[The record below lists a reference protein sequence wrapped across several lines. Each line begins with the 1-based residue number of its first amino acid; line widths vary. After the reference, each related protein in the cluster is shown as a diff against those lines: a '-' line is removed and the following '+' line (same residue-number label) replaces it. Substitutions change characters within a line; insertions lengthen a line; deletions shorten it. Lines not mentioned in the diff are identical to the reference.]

1 VTKLYNLVKN
11 EVIKIVYK
19 KRVFIIFGIL
29 LILVI
34 LFAYGQY
41 YTVNKNKEQLEKRIG
56 ISQTYD
62 WKMLAGQQIIN
73 QKNRLESA
81 YVTENEK
88 ASINVRISQL
98 QYAIDNNTNP
108 IDTNAARFSIAF
120 MEQAIYMFLPLLIIM
135 LAADMVSG
143 ESTNGTIKL
152 LLTRVVPR
160 WKILLSK
167 FIALVMLELV
177 VLAFTLIA
185 SIIVAGLFFG
195 FGGWLEPVTVG
206 FKVIGGK
213 LDSSSVINLPQWQ
226 NIVLVYALAFFVSLV
241 IGCISFM
248 VSVLV
253 KSTATSIGIM
263 MSTLVGGTFLSFF
276 LSDWDIIRYFFMVNL
291 RLTDYLSGNVQPI
304 DGINMSFSIIVLA
317 VWGIGALFVSFI
329 RFTKQDILV

>member
-1 VTKLYNLVKN
+1 MYNLVKN

-41 YTVNKNKEQLEKRIG
+41 YTVNKNREQLEKRIG

-62 WKMLAGQQIIN
+62 WKMLADQQIIN

-167 FIALVMLELV
+167 FIDLVMLELV
-177 VLAFTLIA
+177 VLAFTLFA
-185 SIIVAGLFFG
+185 STIVAGLFFG
-195 FGGWLEPVTVG
+195 FGGWMEPVTVG

>member
-1 VTKLYNLVKN
+1 MYNLVKN

-62 WKMLAGQQIIN
+62 WKMLTQQQIIN

-167 FIALVMLELV
+167 FMALVMLELV
-177 VLAFTLIA
+177 VLAFTLLA

-195 FGGWLEPVTVG
+195 FGGWMEPVTVG

-317 VWGIGALFVSFI
+317 VWGIGALSVSFI

>member
-1 VTKLYNLVKN
+1 LYNLVKN

-41 YTVNKNKEQLEKRIG
+41 YTVNKNREQLEKRIG

-62 WKMLAGQQIIN
+62 WKMLAQQQIIN
-73 QKNRLESA
+73 QKNRQESA

-177 VLAFTLIA
+177 VLAFTLLA

-195 FGGWLEPVTVG
+195 FGGWMEPVTVG

-226 NIVLVYALAFFVSLV
+226 NIVLVYSLAFFVSLV

-317 VWGIGALFVSFI
+317 VWGIGALSVSFI

>member
-1 VTKLYNLVKN
+1 MYNLVKN

-62 WKMLAGQQIIN
+62 WKMLTQQQIIN

-177 VLAFTLIA
+177 VLAFTLLA

-195 FGGWLEPVTVG
+195 FGGWMEPVTVG

-317 VWGIGALFVSFI
+317 VWGIGALSVSFI

>member
-1 VTKLYNLVKN
+1 MYNLVKN

-62 WKMLAGQQIIN
+62 WKMLTEQQIIN

-81 YVTENEK
+81 YVSENEK

-177 VLAFTLIA
+177 VLAFTLLA

-195 FGGWLEPVTVG
+195 FGGWMEPVTVG

-317 VWGIGALFVSFI
+317 VWGIGALSVSFI

>member
-1 VTKLYNLVKN
+1 MYNLVKN

-41 YTVNKNKEQLEKRIG
+41 YTLNKNKEQLEKRIG

-73 QKNRLESA
+73 QKNRQESA

-177 VLAFTLIA
+177 VLAFTLLA

-195 FGGWLEPVTVG
+195 FGGWMEPVTVG

>member
-1 VTKLYNLVKN
+1 MYNLVKN

-177 VLAFTLIA
+177 VMAFTLLA

-195 FGGWLEPVTVG
+195 FGGWMEPVTVG

-317 VWGIGALFVSFI
+317 VWGIGALSVSFI

>member
-1 VTKLYNLVKN
+1 MYNLVKN

-177 VLAFTLIA
+177 VLAFTLLA

-195 FGGWLEPVTVG
+195 FGGWMEPVTVG

-317 VWGIGALFVSFI
+317 VWGIGALSVSFI

>member
-1 VTKLYNLVKN
+1 MYNLVKN

-41 YTVNKNKEQLEKRIG
+41 YTVNKNREQLEKRIG

-62 WKMLAGQQIIN
+62 WKMLTQQQIIN

-177 VLAFTLIA
+177 VMAFTLLA

-195 FGGWLEPVTVG
+195 FGGWMEPVTVG

-317 VWGIGALFVSFI
+317 VWGIGALAVSFI

>member
-1 VTKLYNLVKN
+1 MYNLVKN

-29 LILVI
+29 LILVV

-41 YTVNKNKEQLEKRIG
+41 YTANKNKEQLEKRIG

-62 WKMLAGQQIIN
+62 WKMLTGQQIIN

-108 IDTNAARFSIAF
+108 IDINAARFSITF

-177 VLAFTLIA
+177 VLAFTLLA

-195 FGGWLEPVTVG
+195 FGGWMEPVTVG

-241 IGCISFM
+241 ISCISFM

-304 DGINMSFSIIVLA
+304 DGINMSFSIIVLV
-317 VWGIGALFVSFI
+317 VWGIGALSVSFI

>member
-1 VTKLYNLVKN
+1 MYNLVKN

-41 YTVNKNKEQLEKRIG
+41 YTLNKNKEQLEKRIG

-62 WKMLAGQQIIN
+62 WKMLADQQIIN

-81 YVTENEK
+81 YVSENEK

-177 VLAFTLIA
+177 VLAFTLLA

-195 FGGWLEPVTVG
+195 FGGWMEPVTVG

-317 VWGIGALFVSFI
+317 VWGIGALSVSFI

>member
-1 VTKLYNLVKN
+1 LYNLVKN

-177 VLAFTLIA
+177 VLAFTLLA

-195 FGGWLEPVTVG
+195 FGGWMEPVTVG

-317 VWGIGALFVSFI
+317 VWGIGALSVSFI

>member
-1 VTKLYNLVKN
+1 LYNLVKN

-62 WKMLAGQQIIN
+62 WKMLAQQQIIN
-73 QKNRLESA
+73 QKNRQESA

-177 VLAFTLIA
+177 VLAFTLLA

-195 FGGWLEPVTVG
+195 FGGWMEPVTVG

>member
-1 VTKLYNLVKN
+1 MYNLVKN

-41 YTVNKNKEQLEKRIG
+41 YTVNKNREQLEKRIG

-62 WKMLAGQQIIN
+62 WKMLAQQQIIN
-73 QKNRLESA
+73 QKNRQESA

-177 VLAFTLIA
+177 VLAFTLLA

-195 FGGWLEPVTVG
+195 FGGWMEPVTVG

-317 VWGIGALFVSFI
+317 VWGIGALSVSFI

>member
-1 VTKLYNLVKN
+1 MYNLVKN

-62 WKMLAGQQIIN
+62 WKMLAQQQIIN
-73 QKNRLESA
+73 QKNRQESA

-177 VLAFTLIA
+177 VLAFTLLA

-195 FGGWLEPVTVG
+195 FGGWMEPVTVG

>member
-1 VTKLYNLVKN
+1 LYNLVKN

-317 VWGIGALFVSFI
+317 VWGIGALSVSFI

>member
-1 VTKLYNLVKN
+1 MYNLVKN

-41 YTVNKNKEQLEKRIG
+41 YTVSKNKEQLEKRIG

-62 WKMLAGQQIIN
+62 WKMLAQQQIIN
-73 QKNRLESA
+73 QKNRQESA

-177 VLAFTLIA
+177 VLAFTLLA

-195 FGGWLEPVTVG
+195 FGGWMEPVTVG

-317 VWGIGALFVSFI
+317 IWGIGALSVSFI
-329 RFTKQDILV
+329 RFTKQDIMV